1 MSSFDFI
8 ILWLPFFTF
17 LRLVAIVQVTFD
29 IDLLGLGCIEAADL
43 YEELVERLA
52 LVTECHIE
60 LSVLSHHAAK

>member
-8 ILWLPFFTF
+8 MLRLSFFTF
-17 LRLVAIVQVTFD
+17 LGCDAIVQVTFNV
-29 IDLLGLGCIEAADL
+29 DLLGLRCIEAADL

-60 LSVLSHHAAK
+60 LSMLSHHVAK